1 MRFSRKQLALM
12 AAMAALVSFT
22 ACEDDDDDT
31 NPTAEIP
38 QVYQDLPGTLIS
50 QNTTWSGA
58 VERSGKYYVLP
69 GVTLTIAAGSTVSFT
84 YHEDN
89 PDDVGAIITLRGDD
103 DNFTT
108 ERASG
113 RLVANG
119 TAAQPIIFTSA
130 RASKSAGDWGGIV
143 LIGEAPNNIPG
154 GTGDVEGLSETVQY
168 GGTVADDNSG
178 RLSYVRIEYCGYG
191 IAADSELNGLSLYS
205 VGSATVL
212 DHVQVYKCTDDGFEW
227 FGGTVSAKYLVSAYN
242 DDDSFDMDEGWRGNG
257 QFWLGVQAPGA
268 DNGFESDGRKTL
280 GVGDPTRPVLSNV
293 TLYGFG
299 AGKDAEDK
307 NYGMRLREDFQG
319 NLSNFVIA
327 NFAGI
332 NWKLESADGDVTS
345 ANYDAGLLTIKRS
358 CRVRQRE
365 RRCRHLRRVRQL
377 LGQHPFLR
385 RHQCRVRA
393 GCFRADQP
401 RVPRFQPRGWQ
412 RCGQRWPGALPT
424 RGSRPRPTWAPWA
437 QATTGPPPPG
447 CAGPTE
453 PHFLSCSSDR
463 AGGCTSSLRL
473 FFGGSG
479 HQVNVSRGD
488 AEPQRN
494 RIRWSS
500 DRTGPA
506 GPTVTPR
513 QNGRV
518 DTPVALRM
526 AGISILRAPVPS
538 RQNQPTQT
546 C

>member
-1 MRFSRKQLALM
+1 MRISRKQLALM

-119 TAAQPIIFTSA
+119 TAAQPIVFTSA
-130 RASKSAGDWGGIV
+130 RASKAAGDWGGIV

-299 AGKDAEDK
+299 AGKDAADK

-319 NLSNFVIA
+319 ILSNFVIA

-345 ANYDAGLLTIKRS
+345 SNYDAGLLTIKRS
-358 CRVRQRE
+358 AVYDNDND
-365 RRCRHLRRVRQL
+365 
-377 LGQHPFLR
+377 G
-385 RHQCRVRA
+385 A
-393 GCFRADQP
+393 GAFGGFA
-401 RVPRFQPRGWQ
+401 
-412 RCGQRWPGALPT
+412 
-424 RGSRPRPTWAPWA
+424 S
-437 QATTGPPPPG
+437 
-447 CAGPTE
+447 
-453 PHFLSCSSDR
+453 SSDSTR
-463 AGGCTSSLRL
+463 FCATANAVSVLGASALTNPAGNDFRPV
-473 FFGGSG
+473 GGSVAANG
-479 HQVNVSRGD
+479 GQAPSDTWFTAASYMGAVGTSDNWTTATWV
-488 AEPQRN
+488 
-494 RIRWSS
+494 RWA
-500 DRTGPA
+500 D
-506 GPTVTPR
+506 
-513 QNGRV
+513 
-518 DTPVALRM
+518 
-526 AGISILRAPVPS
+526 
-538 RQNQPTQT
+538 
-546 C
+546 